1 MEEMIHY
8 TGLFDLYGGLL
19 TKKQKSTFQDYFEE
33 NLTIEEI
40 ANNNGVSKNAVSKT
54 IKGIKESLDEYE
66 RNICMKKYIDSIKR
80 EFEQEEDVLIRLAKY
95 DNIVS

>member
-40 ANNNGVSKNAVSKT
+40 ANNNGVSKKIGRAHV
-54 IKGIKESLDEYE
+54 
-66 RNICMKKYIDSIKR
+66 
-80 EFEQEEDVLIRLAKY
+80 
-95 DNIVS
+95 